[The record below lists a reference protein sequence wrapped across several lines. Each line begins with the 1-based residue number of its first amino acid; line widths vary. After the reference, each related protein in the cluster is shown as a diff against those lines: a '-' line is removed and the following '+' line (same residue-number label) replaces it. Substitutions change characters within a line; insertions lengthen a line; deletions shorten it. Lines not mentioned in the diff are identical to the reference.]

1 MTTSPLGF
9 IGLGVMG
16 EPMCR
21 NLRVRGGHRVVAF
34 DLDPAPLARLAAH
47 GVESAKSV
55 GELVRACSILF
66 VSLPSGAVLESLVR
80 AHDGVLANLQ
90 PAQTFVDLGTSPVA
104 LTRRLA
110 AEFEHRGVHYLDAP
124 VARTRQA
131 AEAGT
136 LSVMVGGDAATF
148 ETVRPLIACFASDIT
163 HCGAVGNGQ
172 VTKILNNM
180 VLFETVAAL
189 SEARA
194 IARRAGLDPALLFDT
209 LSKGSADS
217 FALRNHA
224 MKAIVPGEFPER
236 AFSVEYARKD
246 LAYALELAR
255 DTSVDAAGAQH
266 VDALFAAAIDR
277 GWGEA
282 YHPVISRVVD
292 DEGFAPVEKG
302 GG

>member
-1 MTTSPLGF
+1 MTDMVIGF

-21 NLRVRGGHRVVAF
+21 NLRVRGGHRVIAY
-34 DLDPAPLARLAAH
+34 DLDQAPLRRLAEH
-47 GVESAKSV
+47 GIESAGNI
-55 GELVRACSILF
+55 GEAVRTADIVF
-66 VSLPSGAVLESLVR
+66 ASLPSGKVLESIARAPDGLLHNVR
-80 AHDGVLANLQ
+80 AGQ
-90 PAQTFVDLGTSPVA
+90 SFVDLGTSPVA

-110 AEFEHRGVHYLDAP
+110 AEFEARGVRYLDAP

-148 ETVRPLIACFASDIT
+148 EKVRPLIACFASDIT

-172 VTKILNNM
+172 ITKILNNM

-189 SEARA
+189 SEAHA
-194 IARRAGLDPALLFDT
+194 IARRSGLDPALLFDT

-217 FALRNHA
+217 FALRNHG
-224 MKAIVPGEFPER
+224 MKAIIPHQFPER

-255 DTSVDAAGAQH
+255 EAGVDAQGARR
-266 VDALFAAAIDR
+266 VDELFDAAIDK
-277 GWGEA
+277 GWGEN
-282 YHPVISRVVD
+282 YHPVISRVVNG
-292 DEGFAPVEKG
+292 E
-302 GG
+302 

>member
-1 MTTSPLGF
+1 MSNTIIGF

-21 NLRVRGGHRVVAF
+21 NLRVHGGNRVIAC
-34 DLDPAPLARLAAH
+34 DLDQAPLRRLAEH
-47 GVESAKSV
+47 GIETAANI
-55 GELVRACSILF
+55 GEAVRAADIVF
-66 VSLPSGAVLESLVR
+66 ASLPSGKVLESIARAPDGLLHNVR
-80 AHDGVLANLQ
+80 AG
-90 PAQTFVDLGTSPVA
+90 QTFIDLGTSPVA
-104 LTRRLA
+104 LTRLLA
-110 AEFEHRGVHYLDAP
+110 AEFEARDVRYLDAP

-148 ETVRPLIACFASDIT
+148 EKVRPLIACFASDIT

-172 VTKILNNM
+172 VAKILNNM

-189 SEARA
+189 SEAYA
-194 IARRAGLDPALLFDT
+194 IARRSGLDPALLFDT

-217 FALRNHA
+217 FALRNHG
-224 MKAIVPGEFPER
+224 MKAIIPQQFPER

-255 DTSVDAAGAQH
+255 DTGVEATGARH
-266 VDALFAAAIDR
+266 VDALFATAIES
-277 GWGEA
+277 GWGDA

-292 DEGFAPVEKG
+292 RE
-302 GG
+302 

>member
-1 MTTSPLGF
+1 MTTPLIGF

-21 NLRVRGGHRVVAF
+21 NLRVRGGHRVVAV
-34 DLDPAPLARLAAH
+34 DLDPAPLARVAQH
-47 GVESAKSV
+47 GVEAAKSV
-55 GELVRACSILF
+55 GELVRTSRILF
-66 VSLPSGAVLESLVR
+66 VSLPSGKVLESLVH
-80 AHDGVLANLQ
+80 ADNGVLENLQ
-90 PAQTFVDLGTSPVA
+90 SGQIFVDLGTSPVA
-104 LTRRLA
+104 LTRTLA
-110 AEFEHRGVHYLDAP
+110 AEFERRGVHYLDAP

-131 AEAGT
+131 AEEGT
-136 LSVMVGGDAATF
+136 LSVMVGGDAGAF

-180 VLFETVAAL
+180 VLFETVTAL

-217 FALRNHA
+217 FALRNHG
-224 MKAIVPGEFPER
+224 MNAIVPGEFPER

-255 DTSVDAAGAQH
+255 DTGVDAEGARH
-266 VDALFAAAIDR
+266 VDALFAAAIER
-277 GWGEA
+277 GWGDA

-292 DEGFAPVEKG
+292 DAPSAGMENEE
-302 GG
+302 

>member
-1 MTTSPLGF
+1 VTDTTIAF

-21 NLRVRGGHRVVAF
+21 NLRLRGGHRVIAC
-34 DLDPAPLARLAAH
+34 DLDQAPLRRLAEH
-47 GVESAKSV
+47 GIETA
-55 GELVRACSILF
+55 ASIAEAVCAANIVF
-66 VSLPSGAVLESLVR
+66 ASLPSGKVLESIVR
-80 AHDGVLANLQ
+80 APDGLLRNVRAGQ
-90 PAQTFVDLGTSPVA
+90 IFVDLGTSPVA
-104 LTRRLA
+104 LTRCLA
-110 AEFEHRGVHYLDAP
+110 LEFEARGVRYLDAP

-136 LSVMVGGDAATF
+136 LSVMVGGDATSF
-148 ETVRPLIACFASDIT
+148 EIVRPLIACFASDIT

-189 SEARA
+189 SEAYA
-194 IARRAGLDPALLFDT
+194 IARRSGLDPALLFDT

-217 FALRNHA
+217 FALRNHG
-224 MKAIVPGEFPER
+224 MKAIIAQQFPER

-255 DTSVDAAGAQH
+255 DTGVDATGARH
-266 VDALFAAAIDR
+266 VDALFQAAIES
-277 GWGEA
+277 GWGDA

-292 DEGFAPVEKG
+292 GE
-302 GG
+302 